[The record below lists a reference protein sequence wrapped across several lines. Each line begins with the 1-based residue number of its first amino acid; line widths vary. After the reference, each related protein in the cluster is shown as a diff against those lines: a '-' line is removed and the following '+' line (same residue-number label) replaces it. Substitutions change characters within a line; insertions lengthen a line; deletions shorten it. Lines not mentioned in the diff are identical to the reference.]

1 MGPSGSSTPLLT
13 DQSSAGP
20 SGDRVAE
27 KERLIAA
34 RAVWLTRL
42 SDVLDG
48 RVTLDD
54 VDGMVAEYLGKADD
68 LRQQLILIPSSPVG
82 W

>member
-1 MGPSGSSTPLLT
+1 M
-13 DQSSAGP
+13 
-20 SGDRVAE
+20 
-27 KERLIAA
+27 
-34 RAVWLTRL
+34 WLTRL

-48 RVTLDD
+48 RVSLDN
-54 VDGMVAEYLGKADD
+54 VEGMVAEYLGKADD